1 MHKDRSIEFQ
11 IDPEIERTVR
21 RLRIEQRNSKSASE
35 MDNLQDV
42 GNLDPH
48 RPLQPVNVQEGQN
61 EHVNHRQPGNNN
73 IIYMADDRDMAI
85 RDYAVLTPQ
94 VVLPGIVRPEV
105 EAANFELKPMMFQ
118 MLQTLETFYNR
129 LNPSTRLM
137 VDASANGALLSKP
150 YTEAYEILERI
161 ANNNYQWPSARH
173 TATKG
178 EAGVHN
184 INAITTSSAQVTSLT
199 NIVKTMASAP
209 AAVKQ
214 VAELSSVYCGEEHNQ
229 GQKHISHDPL
239 TSLETL
245 IKEYIAKNEVIVQS
259 QVVSLRNLE
268 NQIRQLAITM
278 SSRSQGSLPS
288 NTEDPRREGKEHC
301 KVINLRSGKN
311 VDIPVDVTKKKLEL
325 NSSQEPPQDESM
337 LQQPSHQDTGASGQ
351 GITTLEG
358 NQPIN
363 AEEEVA
369 TPVVTTYNK
378 SNEQRLEC
386 NHMLQS
392 KIPKKLKDL
401 GSFTIPC
408 SIGIRYNGKAL
419 CDLGASI
426 NLMPLS
432 VFKELGVGECR
443 PTIVTLQLADRSH
456 AYPEGKI
463 KNVLVKVDKFIVL
476 VDFIVKA
483 DKENNT
489 LLVIISSTLDADQEI
504 SLIDV
509 LGRYRKAIGWIMT
522 DIKRISPS
530 ICVHKILL
538 KDCCSNSVEQQRRLN
553 PIMKEVVKKEIIK
566 WLDAG
571 IIYSISVSS
580 WVSPVQCVPKK
591 GGITMMTNEKNQL
604 IPTRTVTGW
613 RVYGYLDYNQIAI
626 APEDQEK
633 TTFTCPYG
641 TFAFRMMPFDCL
653 QAFGEL
659 KKVLITAP
667 VVIAPDWTLPFE
679 LMCDASDHSV
689 GAVLGQRNN
698 KVFHSIYY
706 ASKTLTQAQ
715 INYTITDKELL
726 AVVFVF
732 DKFKA
737 YLVDKVIRRCSSE
750 EEIPHILESC
760 HAAAYGRHFGGHR
773 TTDKFLQSGYYW
785 LSIFK
790 DAYEFAK
797 YCDRFQRTG
806 NITQRHEMP
815 LTNILEV
822 EIFDVW
828 GIDFMGPF
836 PPSFGNLYILVAVD
850 CVSKWVEAAA
860 LLINDARVVV
870 NFLQKRIFS
879 RFGTPRAIIS
889 DEGTH
894 FCNKVFAAA
903 MVKYG
908 VKHKIAITYHL
919 QSNGQ
924 AKVSNKEIKKILKKM
939 VNPSRKDWS
948 LHLHDSLWA
957 YRIAYK
963 TPLGMSPNR
972 IVYGKACHLPL
983 ELEHKAY
990 WALKQL
996 NWDKLQLCLLI
1007 HWKSIARVV
1016 EALEAYLVKS
1026 LSPVSLEAWTDD
1038 EMITCRVLSS
1048 PKNAYSKVLGNGLS
1062 SSFDGDSDDGL
1073 SFFSDGASCST
1084 FDFHLLVSMDGAE
1097 SSRAL
1102 TSSTDL
1108 TTAYFQFCIECEHR
1122 QLPRKRF
1129 LNALRTLS
1137 FGEACG
1143 EVADNVFVFFFNGLV
1158 GGVATG
1164 TACLVDT
1171 DLVLFGSVEAAIAV
1185 PLEVLPFLLLDPL
1198 RLARTNLLGVGY
1210 EGAGVGT
1217 LAACPSTVMAA
1228 MMSSSCWASVGVRV
1242 TLVAATSSSALS
1254 CSALSSEADFSI
1266 GM

>member
-118 MLQTLETFYNR
+118 MLQTVSQFNGLPYEDPHIHLKLFLELETFYNR

-483 DKENNT
+483 DKEVPIILRRIFLATGKILIDVQKGELTMRNNT

-641 TFAFRMMPFDCL
+641 TFAFRMMPF
-653 QAFGEL
+653 
-659 KKVLITAP
+659 
-667 VVIAPDWTLPFE
+667 
-679 LMCDASDHSV
+679 
-689 GAVLGQRNN
+689 
-698 KVFHSIYY
+698 
-706 ASKTLTQAQ
+706 
-715 INYTITDKELL
+715 
-726 AVVFVF
+726 
-732 DKFKA
+732 
-737 YLVDKVIRRCSSE
+737 DKVIRRCSSE

-1097 SSRAL
+1097 SSRA
-1102 TSSTDL
+1102 

>member
-483 DKENNT
+483 DKEVPIILRRIFLATGKILIDVQKGELTMRNNT

-641 TFAFRMMPFDCL
+641 TFAFRMMPF
-653 QAFGEL
+653 
-659 KKVLITAP
+659 
-667 VVIAPDWTLPFE
+667 
-679 LMCDASDHSV
+679 
-689 GAVLGQRNN
+689 
-698 KVFHSIYY
+698 
-706 ASKTLTQAQ
+706 
-715 INYTITDKELL
+715 
-726 AVVFVF
+726 
-732 DKFKA
+732 
-737 YLVDKVIRRCSSE
+737 DKVIRRCSSE

-1026 LSPVSLEAWTDD
+1026 LSP
-1038 EMITCRVLSS
+1038 
-1048 PKNAYSKVLGNGLS
+1048 
-1062 SSFDGDSDDGL
+1062 
-1073 SFFSDGASCST
+1073 
-1084 FDFHLLVSMDGAE
+1084 
-1097 SSRAL
+1097 
-1102 TSSTDL
+1102 
-1108 TTAYFQFCIECEHR
+1108 
-1122 QLPRKRF
+1122 RF